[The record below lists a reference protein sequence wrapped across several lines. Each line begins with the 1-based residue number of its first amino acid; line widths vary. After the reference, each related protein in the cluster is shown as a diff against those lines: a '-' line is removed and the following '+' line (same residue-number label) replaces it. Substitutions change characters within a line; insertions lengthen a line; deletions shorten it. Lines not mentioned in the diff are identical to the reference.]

1 MQTYFHTV
9 IKDSRLK
16 AGLSKVA
23 AARLLNVS
31 ERTLASYENGSVGVD
46 DEMAVRM
53 AQGYKCPAIIYY
65 WTQDNACGRMWLPKI
80 DDNCCLSQNILS
92 SFASVN
98 AMQKDYIPQL
108 VVIGQ
113 DNKIDGMEQGLFVKI
128 REKGLK
134 PLMKSTI
141 SLLFTAIKKADLLK
155 NRPTF

>member
-53 AQGYKCPAIIYY
+53 AQLYKCPAIVYY
-65 WTQDNACGRMWLPKI
+65 WTHDNACGRRWLPKMEN
-80 DDNCCLSQNILS
+80 DSCLSQNILS
-92 SFASVN
+92 NFASVS
-98 AMQKDYIPQL
+98 AMQKDYMPQL

-113 DNKIDGMEQGLFVKI
+113 DNKVDGMEHGLFVKI